1 MKIWRLIILKNQMVF
16 GNFVSNL
23 VGVKVV
29 GLISLRSI
37 DPPTQDLQRLTGE
50 IDGIFIPLVFL
61 LIFLFTL
68 FYEKPIRKFL
78 DQKYR
83 FEQPVGEPLK
93 TQARRRL
100 LNEPFVLIAV
110 DLAVW
115 LIAAIIY
122 PLIFWVAYEGD
133 FHWHRVVFRTLMV
146 CMITLIVA
154 FFFLEHILQKRMV
167 SFFFP
172 EGGLSKIFHSLRIR
186 IRTRI
191 AALTMACNII
201 PCIAFIMI
209 IRESFR
215 MAIEPDTLLA
225 LLRKSILTN
234 SVVFIVTGLFL
245 ARLVSLNLSKPL
257 EEIISVLKNIR
268 RGHFDSRVK
277 VMSNDEIGYTGDA
290 INEMA
295 MGLQEREKMRQSLDL
310 AREVQLNL
318 LPKSPPSIKGLDIA
332 GKSIYCDQTG
342 GDYFDFFEIDGQKKG
357 RIAVV
362 VGDVAGH
369 GIPSALLMA
378 SARAFLRLRS
388 FLPGTIAQTVADVNI
403 QMSRDV
409 GYSGQFMTLF
419 FLGIDADAGEINWVR
434 AGHDPAILYD
444 RDSGLFEKLM
454 GKGLPMGVDEHSIYV
469 ENKKTGLKE
478 GQVIIIGTDGIWEA
492 RGPDGKI
499 FGKDPLY
506 EILRQKNESGAEEI
520 LNEIMSALK
529 NFKSGLELEDDAT
542 MVVIR
547 FTSDKN
553 SETSY
558 SEKSHPAWPSPIPP
572 ERSL

>member
-1 MKIWRLIILKNQMVF
+1 
-16 GNFVSNL
+16 
-23 VGVKVV
+23 
-29 GLISLRSI
+29 
-37 DPPTQDLQRLTGE
+37 
-50 IDGIFIPLVFL
+50 
-61 LIFLFTL
+61 
-68 FYEKPIRKFL
+68 
-78 DQKYR
+78 
-83 FEQPVGEPLK
+83 
-93 TQARRRL
+93 
-100 LNEPFVLIAV
+100 
-110 DLAVW
+110 
-115 LIAAIIY
+115 
-122 PLIFWVAYEGD
+122 
-133 FHWHRVVFRTLMV
+133 
-146 CMITLIVA
+146 
-154 FFFLEHILQKRMV
+154 
-167 SFFFP
+167 
-172 EGGLSKIFHSLRIR
+172 
-186 IRTRI
+186 
-191 AALTMACNII
+191 
-201 PCIAFIMI
+201 
-209 IRESFR
+209 
-215 MAIEPDTLLA
+215 
-225 LLRKSILTN
+225 
-234 SVVFIVTGLFL
+234 
-245 ARLVSLNLSKPL
+245 
-257 EEIISVLKNIR
+257 
-268 RGHFDSRVK
+268 
-277 VMSNDEIGYTGDA
+277 
-290 INEMA
+290 
-295 MGLQEREKMRQSLDL
+295 
-310 AREVQLNL
+310 
-318 LPKSPPSIKGLDIA
+318 
-332 GKSIYCDQTG
+332 
-342 GDYFDFFEIDGQKKG
+342 
-357 RIAVV
+357 V